1 MVRQNQTI
9 ISVDF
14 DISCQDLAYLM
25 QLHNQDGVKELNETY
40 GGLVGLEKKLQT
52 NLITGLSGDERDILN
67 RQNIFGR
74 NQLIKQS
81 SKSFL
86 RLMFDALND
95 VTLIILIICSLIS
108 FGLTFYHPNQPIL
121 EYRSLHHSKFRR
133 TIFEFKSIRLF
144 LSRRNQCRLDRRCS
158 YYPSCACCYICYSI

>member
-25 QLHNQDGVKELNETY
+25 QLHNQDGLKELNETY

-52 NLITGLSGDERDILN
+52 NLITGLSSDEREILN

-74 NQLIKQS
+74 NQLIKRS
-81 SKSFL
+81 PKSFL

-108 FGLTFYHPNQPIL
+108 FGLTFYHPNQSTF
-121 EYRSLHHSKFRR
+121 EYRSLIHSKFHRP
-133 TIFEFKSIRLF
+133 ILEFKSICLF
-144 LSRRNQCRLDRRCS
+144 VCL
-158 YYPSCACCYICYSI
+158 